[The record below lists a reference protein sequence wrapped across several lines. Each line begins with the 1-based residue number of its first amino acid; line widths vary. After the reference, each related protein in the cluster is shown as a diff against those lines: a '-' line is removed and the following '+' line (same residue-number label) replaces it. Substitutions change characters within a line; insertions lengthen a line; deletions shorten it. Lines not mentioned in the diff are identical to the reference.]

1 MTPQLSDI
9 ERDSPFDMAQRSS
22 WSGEYI
28 GLGGCATGH
37 VTEADVDAL
46 LYYGDT
52 GDGWDGKA
60 AGVARLKDGR
70 YLAWET
76 WWGPTGSG
84 FSEDA
89 YGGEA
94 PIYFGL
100 DLKTLVLE
108 ALTDE
113 GRRLAG
119 IPVEGLA

>member
-1 MTPQLSDI
+1 
-9 ERDSPFDMAQRSS
+9 MAWRFS

-28 GLGGCATGH
+28 GLDGCTAGH
-37 VTEADVDAL
+37 VKESDVDEL
-46 LYYGDT
+46 LYYGEYGSD
-52 GDGWDGKA
+52 DYDGKA

-89 YGGEA
+89 YGGDA